1 MNMILLFMGKCL
13 KGELLDYRWNK
24 NMFIIKNG
32 DKFYLL
38 LYRKIIGW
46 SIYKSYLNLN
56 FMFLYL
62 IFCLDMIFILVLG

>member
-62 IFCLDMIFILVLG
+62 IFCLGMIFILVLG